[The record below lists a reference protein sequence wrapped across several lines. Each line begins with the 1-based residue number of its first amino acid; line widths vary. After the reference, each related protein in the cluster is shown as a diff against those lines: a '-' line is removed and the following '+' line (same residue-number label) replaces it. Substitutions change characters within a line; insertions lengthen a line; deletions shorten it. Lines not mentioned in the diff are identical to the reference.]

1 MARKFCVA
9 MWHVLRGHVI
19 DTLERLDS
27 LETKLGK
34 LAVAIWHVLSG
45 HPIAALEPLHRL
57 QTKLGKLATELGV
70 PAIKALGFQ
79 SKTAFLEEKLHLLKS
94 YP

>member
-1 MARKFCVA
+1 
-9 MWHVLRGHVI
+9 MWHVRRGHVI

-79 SKTAFLEEKLHLLKS
+79 SKTAFLEKKLHLLKS